1 MSCVKATGVTIG
13 EVERVTGIPKRK
25 IKYFIEQKIMRPT
38 QKSESGY
45 WLYNEEDI
53 KKLQLISL
61 YRELEY
67 PDKKIRQLISNP
79 AFEWRKELDR
89 QINALITK
97 KDRTENRLFMAESI
111 RYRERISQGMRLFD
125 ITAADKMDKEGIKQ
139 ALCGEFYR
147 LLVTIME
154 EEESPL
160 GVLMKMTEED
170 PDSPE
175 VQVQTE
181 RLCEVFQ
188 QHSNLTPDE
197 VLFGF
202 RLISIFSGLEAVFNL
217 LLGRNGGV
225 HYITEAIQ
233 TCCDKLE
240 EQKILMEDLDS

>member
-13 EVERVTGIPKRK
+13 EVERITGIPKRK
-25 IKYFIEQKIMRPT
+25 IKYFIEQKIMSPT

-45 WLYNEEDI
+45 WLYSEEDI

-89 QINALITK
+89 QINALMAK
-97 KDRTENRLFMAESI
+97 KDRTENRLFMAEAI

-125 ITAADKMDKEGIKQ
+125 ITAADKMDKEDIKQ

-147 LLVTIME
+147 LLVTIWE

-160 GVLMKMTEED
+160 GALIKMTEEA
-170 PDSPE
+170 PDSPA

-181 RLCEVFQ
+181 RLCEVFRRL
-188 QHSNLTPDE
+188 SSLMPDE

-202 RLISIFSGLEAVFNL
+202 RLISIFSGLEAVFDL
-217 LLGRNGGV
+217 LLERNGGV
-225 HYITEAIQ
+225 HFVTEAVQ
-233 TCCDKLE
+233 NHCDKLE
-240 EQKILMEDLDS
+240 NKNMTEDLNS